1 MCFGLGAAGDAKG
14 VCVSCPSQSGLGN
27 RCIESLLGGSGQLC
41 VLSTGHHP
49 SGDST
54 DDHLQVQNHHDCTR
68 VARDVLVLGSD
79 ESVHKTLSNTSI
91 VGESVDSTI
100 QQQTSQQSS
109 LLESS
114 CLALGV
120 SHEYSGRFPEEGVK
134 QLRSLRGTPQGES
147 VNQLVYFGEW
157 CEESQ
162 VYISDPT
169 IPDGAN
175 FLDY

>member
-1 MCFGLGAAGDAKG
+1 MCLMSQTVRLGK
-14 VCVSCPSQSGLGN
+14 
-27 RCIESLLGGSGQLC
+27 
-41 VLSTGHHP
+41 
-49 SGDST
+49 
-54 DDHLQVQNHHDCTR
+54 QNHHDCTR
-68 VARDVLVLGSD
+68 VARDVLVLGSG

-91 VGESVDSTI
+91 VRESVDSTI

-147 VNQLVYFGEW
+147 VNQLGSGVKRAR
-157 CEESQ
+157 
-162 VYISDPT
+162 YISQTPLFQMERISWT
-169 IPDGAN
+169 TS
-175 FLDY
+175 LRKTS